1 MTVLFLYTE
10 IADYFLNCCKQ
21 LSASA
26 NVHIIRWAVNKEA
39 PFQFDIPKNINVY
52 EKSNYTYIQLQ
63 QLIEIINPSIIVCS
77 GWIDKDYLKLTKPYF
92 NKIPTI
98 ITCDTHYT
106 GSIKQ
111 KIAIILSRLY
121 LLKIFSNAWV
131 PGNSQFSYVQKLGF
145 KSHKIK
151 TGFYCADLN
160 KFNLVYSNSI
170 QIKKNNFPKRFL
182 YVGRYYDFKG
192 IKELWNAFIELQ
204 NQHPNEWEL
213 WCLGTGNIEP
223 IQHPKIKHFG
233 FVQPKDLEPILLQC
247 GVFILPSKFEPW
259 GVVVQEYAASGFP
272 LILSNNVGAKQIFL
286 EENKNGYLFN
296 HINTNSELK
305 NNLKKITELS
315 AEQLNTMAE
324 YGHALA
330 QNITV
335 EKWCN
340 TLLEFKNDFRK
351 K

>member
-10 IADYFLNCCKQ
+10 IADYFLNCCRH
-21 LSASA
+21 LSLNN

-39 PFQFDIPKNINVY
+39 PFNFVVPQNITIY
-52 EKSNYTYIQLQ
+52 EKNNYNFIQLQ
-63 QLIEIINPSIIVCS
+63 QLISTINPNIIISS
-77 GWIDKDYLKLTKPYF
+77 GWKDNDYLKLTKAYYK
-92 NKIPTI
+92 KIPTVI
-98 ITCDTHYT
+98 ICDTHYK
-106 GSIKQ
+106 GSLKQ
-111 KIAIILSRLY
+111 KLAIIFSRFY

-131 PGNSQFSYVQKLGF
+131 PGNAQFNYVKKLGF
-145 KSHKIK
+145 KSSSVK
-151 TGFYCADLN
+151 TGFYCCNLN

-170 QIKKNNFPKRFL
+170 QTKNTNFPKRFL

-192 IKELWNAFIELQ
+192 IKELWNAFIQLQ
-204 NQHPNEWEL
+204 NQQPNDWEL
-213 WCLGTGNIEP
+213 WCLGTGSIEP
-223 IQHPKIKHFG
+223 IIHPKVKHFG
-233 FVQPKDLEPILLQC
+233 FVQPADLEPILQQC

-272 LILSNNVGAKQIFL
+272 LILSSVVGAKEIFL

-296 HINTNSELK
+296 HSTKDELLNK
-305 NNLKKITELS
+305 LKKIIELTT
-315 AEQLNTMAE
+315 AQLISMST
-324 YGHALA
+324 HSHTLA
-330 QNITV
+330 QKITV